1 MPGNLLFSV
10 QSLLATPRLD
20 GIKFHLTCSF
30 PFAGLAALSSHRRIP
45 SPHLV
50 LWMLYDVIWSPG
62 LEPSVRSCFFVGCVA
77 ESCSLPGIPVCL
89 QDMCSEL
96 VLAGWRW

>member
-10 QSLLATPRLD
+10 QGLLATPRLD

-30 PFAGLAALSSHRRIP
+30 LFVGLAALSTYRRIP
-45 SPHLV
+45 SPHLA
-50 LWMLYDVIWSPG
+50 LWILYDMIWSPG
-62 LEPSVRSCFFVGCVA
+62 LEPPVA
-77 ESCSLPGIPVCL
+77 ESRSLPGIPVYF